1 MRNSQIWITYV
12 GKNLAHRLPLIKCL
26 SNKISAMEYR
36 WLLKRAGANH
46 FRFWNSLNAFLHA
59 KMITCIFILPW
70 TSSNKTNHKRV
81 YNSHILKY
89 YLTEDI
95 YIRRP
100 WSRPEWLG
108 DLFLPNCLP
117 FKAFM
122 ISFPRVAL
130 IEDLGSLLILETSS
144 LYAVLE
150 NPLEI
155 WKNSQA
161 SNLLSI
167 LHIAQAPLWSSP
179 TLTSTLCL
187 RTPP

>member
-59 KMITCIFILPW
+59 KMISYIFILPW

-89 YLTEDI
+89 YLAEDI

-108 DLFLPNCLP
+108 DLFLPNRLP

-130 IEDLGSLLILETSS
+130 MWRPGFPADPRDLFTVCCLGKPSG
-144 LYAVLE
+144 
-150 NPLEI
+150 
-155 WKNSQA
+155 
-161 SNLLSI
+161 NLKEF
-167 LHIAQAPLWSSP
+167 
-179 TLTSTLCL
+179 TGF
-187 RTPP
+187 